1 MSKVGL
7 LQAFR
12 KATMS
17 QASDPSTPSRRAKVT
32 KPAAAKAVSP
42 DEPAP
47 PCFVRKL
54 RKAAVGTGCDIRLR
68 VSVLGNPEPKLRWY
82 RNKRPLPPSEAQD
95 PGGLWIRDCRTCD
108 AGLYTC
114 VASNTL
120 GEATSSAVLAVM
132 DLGEGRRLPQH
143 IVPVKA
149 PELMSEGARGKSA
162 TYWAPPDTTWYSPA
176 VSHPSTNLA

>member
-1 MSKVGL
+1 
-7 LQAFR
+7 
-12 KATMS
+12 MS

-32 KPAAAKAVSP
+32 KPAAAKVVSP

-68 VSVLGNPEPKLRWY
+68 VSVLGNPEPKLKWY
-82 RNKRPLPPSEAQD
+82 RNKEPLPPSEAQD

-120 GEATSSAVLAVM
+120 GEATSSTVLAVM
-132 DLGEGRRLPQH
+132 DLGEARSAVTLSAHTSGIHVPVNVPTCSRRCQGSGLLGRLP
-143 IVPVKA
+143 VA
-149 PELMSEGARGKSA
+149 TNPEAACLCGRNLDTA
-162 TYWAPPDTTWYSPA
+162 TF
-176 VSHPSTNLA
+176 

>member
-7 LQAFR
+7 IQAFR
-12 KATMS
+12 TATMS

-82 RNKRPLPPSEAQD
+82 RNKEPLLSSEAQD

-120 GEATSSAVLAVM
+120 GEATSSAMLAVM
-132 DLGEGRRLPQH
+132 DLGEGNTMC
-143 IVPVKA
+143 
-149 PELMSEGARGKSA
+149 ELTLDR
-162 TYWAPPDTTWYSPA
+162 
-176 VSHPSTNLA
+176 